1 MSMLDENLK
10 KDEEKI
16 MNKGKKEGMKEGM
29 KEGRRE
35 REIEILKLLKQEGV
49 NERIIKKIECKA

>member
-16 MNKGKKEGMKEGM
+16 MNKGKKEGMKEG
-29 KEGRRE
+29 RRE

-49 NERIIKKIECKA
+49 NEKIIKKIECKA